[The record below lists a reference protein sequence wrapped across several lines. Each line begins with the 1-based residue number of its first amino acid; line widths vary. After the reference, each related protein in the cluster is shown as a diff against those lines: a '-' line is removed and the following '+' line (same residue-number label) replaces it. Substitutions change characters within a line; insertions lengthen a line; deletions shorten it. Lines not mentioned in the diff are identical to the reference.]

1 MSQWKLNRKTR
12 QPFQTSPDKGRC
24 SYCHRISRT
33 EGHAKNCPRLSLR
46 TTTAEPVFRTRPHQT
61 LGEIFGDLA
70 FKGNYLEQT
79 KWLRDHKFAYFE
91 ERITPDDY
99 IWETWMDNS
108 GNVVRIKI
116 SRPSDVGMEK
126 ATIVD
131 SEYIPAPV
139 Y

>member
-1 MSQWKLNRKTR
+1 
-12 QPFQTSPDKGRC
+12 
-24 SYCHRISRT
+24 
-33 EGHAKNCPRLSLR
+33 
-46 TTTAEPVFRTRPHQT
+46 
-61 LGEIFGDLA
+61 
-70 FKGNYLEQT
+70 
-79 KWLRDHKFAYFE
+79 LRDHKFAYFE